1 MKHSQEGRVAAR
13 NKVSWSPSSS
23 LNVTQAAGHK
33 ERWRE
38 KTHTQKKKKKKIQ
51 NEGQKKVH
59 KAVVTFKKV
68 RIDAE
73 NLFF

>member
-1 MKHSQEGRVAAR
+1 M
-13 NKVSWSPSSS
+13 
-23 LNVTQAAGHK
+23 
-33 ERWRE
+33 ER
-38 KTHTQKKKKKKIQ
+38 KNPHTKKKKKKIQ

>member
-1 MKHSQEGRVAAR
+1 MLPKQLAIRRDG
-13 NKVSWSPSSS
+13 
-23 LNVTQAAGHK
+23 
-33 ERWRE
+33 E
-38 KTHTQKKKKKKIQ
+38 KKPTHTKKKKKIQ